1 MAHLGCLPML
11 LFSMTSSASLISQAQ
26 SKMYVGSML
35 GVTCS
40 IRVSTDLDLVKID
53 LTGFPVG
60 GRLSGTAT
68 FGDDGHEIVLD
79 PVLDRAIKRRF
90 VQIHRADYSSSD
102 DSVVVQA
109 SLPVIGRRSF
119 LLRPL
124 K

>member
-1 MAHLGCLPML
+1 MTHVAAIPLLLLGVAAP
-11 LFSMTSSASLISQAQ
+11 SSVLKQAQ

-40 IRVSTDLDLVKID
+40 IRVSTSQDLAIVD

-60 GRLSGTAT
+60 GRLTGTAT
-68 FGDDGHEIVLD
+68 FAEDGYTIVFD
-79 PVLDRAIKRRF
+79 PVLDRAIRRRF
-90 VQIHRADYSSSD
+90 VQIHRADYSPSD

-109 SLPVIGRRSF
+109 TLPVVGRRIF

-124 K
+124 T